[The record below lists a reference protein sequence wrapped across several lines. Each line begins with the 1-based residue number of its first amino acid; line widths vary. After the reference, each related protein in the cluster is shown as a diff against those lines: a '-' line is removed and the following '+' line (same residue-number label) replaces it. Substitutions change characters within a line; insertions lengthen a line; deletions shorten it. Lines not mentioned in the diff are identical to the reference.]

1 MIGSLGNAAKPQ
13 LAEPLA
19 MNSSNPAAMVA
30 LIPDHLA
37 VELGWLRKNVAHGSR
52 RVGTF
57 CGIQP
62 GPKQIVE
69 SSQARGSVPICTTG
83 PPWESSQPGGT

>member
-30 LIPDHLA
+30 LIRTTLPSNSAGFARMSHT
-37 VELGWLRKNVAHGSR
+37 EVAG
-52 RVGTF
+52 
-57 CGIQP
+57 
-62 GPKQIVE
+62 
-69 SSQARGSVPICTTG
+69 
-83 PPWESSQPGGT
+83 